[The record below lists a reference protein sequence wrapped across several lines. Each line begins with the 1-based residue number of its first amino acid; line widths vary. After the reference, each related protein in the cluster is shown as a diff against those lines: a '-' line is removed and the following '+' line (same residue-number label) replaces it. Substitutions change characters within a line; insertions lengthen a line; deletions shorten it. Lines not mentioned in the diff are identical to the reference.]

1 MKQEMINIRF
11 NAFSF
16 LKPKL
21 KEKGI
26 LTPNLSM
33 QVGKNISLNK
43 LIKNLGLKKDEV
55 AVVFVNHKI
64 LPKETILKDGD
75 RVALVPP
82 DGVPNHVKAYVGAT
96 G

>member
-1 MKQEMINIRF
+1 MGKNMIKIRF

-26 LTPNLSM
+26 LTPDLNM
-33 QVGKNISLNK
+33 QIAKNISINK
-43 LIKNLGLKKDEV
+43 LIENLGLKENEV
-55 AVVFVNHKI
+55 AIVFVNHKI
-64 LPKETILKDGD
+64 LSKETILKDGD